1 MRAISCCG
9 LRPMPPTRACPRVH
23 SAKRRKIVRH
33 SPTHCQRFSPNC
45 QTDLF
50 LFCKFFFHFLA
61 FFSSSRGDYFSRD
74 LPFFLA
80 IPSFFR
86 FFPPSPRFLSLF
98 CPFCKIFA
106 RLCRNVSLFHQTPPS
121 SAPPHVNRL
130 LAPTF
135 LLPRRRWLCQ
145 RARGWGYR
153 LSPIRP
159 NGALW
164 QAIRAPGAA
173 MCSTRC
179 AHTPRFFDCELF
191 RERG

>member
-121 SAPPHVNRL
+121 SAPPACKPPARSDVSFAASPLALPTRSRL
-130 LAPTF
+130 GLSALADTPQ
-135 LLPRRRWLCQ
+135 W
-145 RARGWGYR
+145 RAMASHTRAWRGYV
-153 LSPIRP
+153 LD
-159 NGALW
+159 AL
-164 QAIRAPGAA
+164 RAYAA
-173 MCSTRC
+173 
-179 AHTPRFFDCELF
+179 LF
-191 RERG
+191 